1 MNLLKLKQA
10 QEAFYSIYPQGF
22 DSHEMIKMG
31 RRHNM
36 NKIVPFAQSAFTKE
50 NIKDVEETAEN
61 MIRLISRS
69 SMVSLFEKPKFR
81 DAVRGMDM
89 MEKTQLVHS
98 LDMLLHGDEEK
109 GFNLMLDVL
118 TRHQIAKWTLISAFR
133 CYLYPDTDFLFKP
146 TTVKNIIKTFE
157 LEGLT
162 YKPRPS
168 YEFFVKYRDVIN
180 EMKTHVDENLKPSAA
195 AFCGFLMMAME
206 LL

>member
-10 QEAFYSIYPQGF
+10 QEAFYSIHPQGF
-22 DSHEMIKMG
+22 DGPEMIQMG

-36 NKIVPFAQSAFTKE
+36 SKIVPFAQSAFTKE

-109 GFNLMLDVL
+109 GFNLMLEVL

-133 CYLYPDTDFLFKP
+133 CYYYPETDFLFKP

-180 EMKTHVDENLKPSAA
+180 EMKMNVDENLRPSDA
-195 AFCGFLMMAME
+195 AFCGFLMMAMD
-206 LL
+206 LI